1 MKAAIYA
8 RVSTAEQ
15 STDNQLP
22 DLEALAFRRGF
33 DIVRVFS
40 ENVSAVKTRPEFDA
54 MIAEAHRGK
63 FEVLLVWSLDRLHRS
78 MVGALQTVLDLDRRG
93 VQVVSYKEPWL
104 DTGGP
109 VRSLLIGIFGWVAEQ
124 ERLRIGDRTRAGL
137 ERARRRGV
145 RLGRPRVDLDMD
157 RLLALRA
164 GGMSM
169 SRVAS
174 ELGVSV
180 GKVHEVLRG
189 IQETSSIDPSDFPAN
204 MGPL

>member
-1 MKAAIYA
+1 MAIYA

-22 DLEALAFRRGF
+22 DLEALASRRGF

-54 MIAEAHRGK
+54 MIAAAHRGK
-63 FEVLLVWSLDRLHRS
+63 FEALLVWSLDRLHRS

-124 ERLRIGDRTRAGL
+124 ERLRIGDRTKAGL

-169 SRVAS
+169 SRAAS

-189 IQETSSIDPSDFPAN
+189 IQETSSIDPSNFSAN

>member
-1 MKAAIYA
+1 M
-8 RVSTAEQ
+8 
-15 STDNQLP
+15 
-22 DLEALAFRRGF
+22 
-33 DIVRVFS
+33 
-40 ENVSAVKTRPEFDA
+40 
-54 MIAEAHRGK
+54 
-63 FEVLLVWSLDRLHRS
+63 
-78 MVGALQTVLDLDRRG
+78 
-93 VQVVSYKEPWL
+93 
-104 DTGGP
+104 
-109 VRSLLIGIFGWVAEQ
+109 LIGIFGWVAEQ

-164 GGMSM
+164 AGMSM

-189 IQETSSIDPSDFPAN
+189 IQETSSIDPSNFPAN
-204 MGPL
+204 VGPL

>member
-22 DLEALAFRRGF
+22 DLEALASRRGF

-40 ENVSAVKTRPEFDA
+40 ENVSAVKARPGFDA
-54 MIAEAHRGK
+54 MIAAAHRGE
-63 FEVLLVWSLDRLHRS
+63 FEVLLVWSLDGLHRS

-109 VRSLLIGIFGWVAEQ
+109 VRSCNRLWNGGLTAQRSGRRPSARQKLVDRVRWVLLDSRKDVGEVV
-124 ERLRIGDRTRAGL
+124 ER
-137 ERARRRGV
+137 
-145 RLGRPRVDLDMD
+145 
-157 RLLALRA
+157 
-164 GGMSM
+164 
-169 SRVAS
+169 
-174 ELGVSV
+174 
-180 GKVHEVLRG
+180 
-189 IQETSSIDPSDFPAN
+189 IDPRDSQVATRE
-204 MGPL
+204 

>member
-180 GKVHEVLRG
+180 GKVHEMLRG
-189 IQETSSIDPSDFPAN
+189 IQETSSIDPSNFPAN
-204 MGPL
+204 VGPL

>member
-1 MKAAIYA
+1 
-8 RVSTAEQ
+8 
-15 STDNQLP
+15 
-22 DLEALAFRRGF
+22 
-33 DIVRVFS
+33 VRVFS
-40 ENVSAVKTRPEFDA
+40 ENVSAVKARPEFDA
-54 MIAEAHRGK
+54 MIAAAHRGK

-93 VQVVSYKEPWL
+93 VQIVSYKEPWL

-109 VRSLLIGIFGWVAEQ
+109 VRSLLIGIFGWVAAQ

-145 RLGRPRVDLDMD
+145 RLGRPRVDLDMA

-169 SRVAS
+169 SRAAS

-180 GKVHEVLRG
+180 GKVHEALRG
-189 IQETSSIDPSDFPAN
+189 IQETSSIAPSNSPAN